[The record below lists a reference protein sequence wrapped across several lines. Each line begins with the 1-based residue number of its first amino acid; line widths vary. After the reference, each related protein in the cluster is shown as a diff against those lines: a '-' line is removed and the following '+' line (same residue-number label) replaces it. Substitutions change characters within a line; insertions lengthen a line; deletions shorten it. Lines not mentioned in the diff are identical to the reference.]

1 MGMRKSP
8 RGRPPITLPP
18 PAMARVLQLRQQGL
32 SVQRVRVTLFVEH
45 GLLHSEEWL
54 RLCLRRFQ
62 TEKTTHGR

>member
-1 MGMRKSP
+1 
-8 RGRPPITLPP
+8 
-18 PAMARVLQLRQQGL
+18 MARVLQLRQQGL